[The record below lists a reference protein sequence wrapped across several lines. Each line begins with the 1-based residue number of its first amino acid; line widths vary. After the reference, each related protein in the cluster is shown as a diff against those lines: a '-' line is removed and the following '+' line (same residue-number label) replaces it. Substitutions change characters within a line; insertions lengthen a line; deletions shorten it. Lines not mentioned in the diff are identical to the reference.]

1 MESEKKNYCSKYL
14 KVVMAVLLAAALF
27 YSGMKDYVKVGK
39 TDTAVVELYGDYP
52 AVNLAKQIWENYQS
66 SDEITDFCF
75 VWNGGVQVVTNPEDF
90 RQTNARVQLPETA
103 HPILPT
109 PVFPGFG
116 YFPAHSPTLHESYL
130 HFSAPAPHTQVHNNH
145 YTRYQ

>member
-66 SDEITDFCF
+66 SDEITDFWLEKGIDGFRLCVEWRSSGGYESRGFQTDKCTGDRHCGNGCF
-75 VWNGGVQVVTNPEDF
+75 V
-90 RQTNARVQLPETA
+90 
-103 HPILPT
+103 
-109 PVFPGFG
+109 
-116 YFPAHSPTLHESYL
+116 
-130 HFSAPAPHTQVHNNH
+130 
-145 YTRYQ
+145 

>member
-52 AVNLAKQIWENYQS
+52 AVNLAKQVMMRLQISVLRGMEAFRWLRIQRI
-66 SDEITDFCF
+66 SD
-75 VWNGGVQVVTNPEDF
+75 
-90 RQTNARVQLPETA
+90 RQM
-103 HPILPT
+103 
-109 PVFPGFG
+109 PG
-116 YFPAHSPTLHESYL
+116 
-130 HFSAPAPHTQVHNNH
+130 
-145 YTRYQ
+145 

>member
-75 VWNGGVQVVTNPEDF
+75 VEWRSSSGYESRGFQTDKCPGDRHCGNGCFV
-90 RQTNARVQLPETA
+90 
-103 HPILPT
+103 
-109 PVFPGFG
+109 
-116 YFPAHSPTLHESYL
+116 
-130 HFSAPAPHTQVHNNH
+130 
-145 YTRYQ
+145 

>member
-1 MESEKKNYCSKYL
+1 MT
-14 KVVMAVLLAAALF
+14 ALLASFLF

-90 RQTNARVQLPETA
+90 RQTNARVALWEWLLCMTDR
-103 HPILPT
+103 LL
-109 PVFPGFG
+109 
-116 YFPAHSPTLHESYL
+116 Y
-130 HFSAPAPHTQVHNNH
+130 
-145 YTRYQ
+145 